1 MRAGTVVVL
10 VLLSGQVVGCAATRK
25 DEARSA
31 ENLLIA
37 SGFKARPAD
46 TAEKLAQLE
55 ALPPLK
61 MQERSRNGQ
70 LRYSYAD
77 PYSCKCLYV
86 GGPSQYAE
94 YQSLAVKQQIASEKA
109 EAAKTKEDD
118 YLDWG
123 PWGEELQQ

>member
-1 MRAGTVVVL
+1 MRAGAVLL
-10 VLLSGQVVGCAATRK
+10 VLSALVAGCAATRK

-31 ENLLIA
+31 ENLLA
-37 SGFKARPAD
+37 AAGFKPRPAD
-46 TAEKLAQLE
+46 TAEKRAQLE
-55 ALPPLK
+55 ALPALK
-61 MQERSRNGQ
+61 MQARSANGQ

-77 PYSCKCLYV
+77 PYGCRCLYV
-86 GGPSQYAE
+86 GGPSQYAQ
-94 YQSLAVKQQIASEKA
+94 YQRLAAQQQIATEQA